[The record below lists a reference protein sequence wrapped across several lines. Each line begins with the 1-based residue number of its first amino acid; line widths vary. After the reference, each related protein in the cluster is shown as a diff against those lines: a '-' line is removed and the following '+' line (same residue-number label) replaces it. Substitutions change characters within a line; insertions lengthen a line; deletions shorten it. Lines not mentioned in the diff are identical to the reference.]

1 MGENFDI
8 FISYRRSDGEHIARA
23 ITETLKGENYRCFL
37 DFDKLK
43 GGKFD
48 ERIEA
53 AIKDAPIF
61 IAVMTPHYLVRPE
74 EEKTSETE
82 KEDWVYKEIEYAIEN
97 KKYFV
102 VINYNKKI
110 KDIPEKVPSNISQ
123 GLGAHQFAEVYDGQ
137 TYESNM
143 KALIKDWISPVVPPP
158 SKRTYERANIEVY
171 SDCDCNIFK
180 AGEVIATVPEG
191 GCSVIKLKQGR
202 HLIICQSSEFPD
214 IEQKVI
220 KEVSKELADDF
231 IEIKL
236 VDKVKQRQIVIAE
249 KRKAEKAE
257 AERKR
262 KAEAARIAAEKAE
275 NERIEKEK
283 QLAEQRLKA
292 EQAHLEAER
301 RRQEEL
307 KKEKEARIQ
316 RKRER
321 ERQRKEAAERRRS
334 EQSKEN
340 KEKTNTSYRK
350 IGYGFLILCVL
361 ILIICVS
368 TCKDFGLATETP
380 TETITETPIEV
391 IEIPL
396 DYDENRL
403 PKIYSIEIKNESYA
417 GELITGYGEKIYS
430 TKTMILKP
438 KISYKSYANRDY
450 KFYIKW
456 IKPDGTIRRTNFSP
470 AGYSQSKSCK
480 LSYGEGTTEL
490 AGWGSKTKGY
500 WKEGNYAIEIWC
512 EGTLLKRKE
521 FTIYKSK

>member
-236 VDKVKQRQIVIAE
+236 VDKVKQRKIAIAE
-249 KRKAEKAE
+249 KEKAEKE
-257 AERKR
+257 ANEQKR
-262 KAEAARIAAEKAE
+262 KVEEARIAAEKAE

-283 QLAEQRLKA
+283 QLAEQKRKA
-292 EQAHLEAER
+292 EQARLEAER
-301 RRQEEL
+301 KRQENL

-321 ERQRKEAAERRRS
+321 ERQRKEALERRRIKR
-334 EQSKEN
+334 SKEN
-340 KEKTNTSYRK
+340 EKESILYRR
-350 IGYGFLILCVL
+350 IGFGFLILCVL
-361 ILIICVS
+361 ILIICVV
-368 TCKDFGLATETP
+368 TCGDFKGATETA
-380 TETITETPIEV
+380 TETVSETAIMEV
-391 IEIPL
+391 ITPS

-403 PKIYSIEIKNESYA
+403 PEIYSIEIRNESWQ
-417 GELITGYGEKIYS
+417 GNPITEYGEKIYS
-430 TKTMILKP
+430 SKAMILRP
-438 KISYKSYANRDY
+438 QISYKSYADRDY
-450 KFYIKW
+450 KFYVKW
-456 IKPDGTIRRTNFSP
+456 IKPDGSIRRSNFSP

-480 LSYGEGTTEL
+480 LYYGEGTCEL
-490 AGWGSKTKGY
+490 AGWGSKTKSN

-521 FTIYKSK
+521 FTIYKSR

>member
-262 KAEAARIAAEKAE
+262 KVEEARIAAEKAE
-275 NERIEKEK
+275 KERIEKEK
-283 QLAEQRLKA
+283 QLAEQKRKA
-292 EQAHLEAER
+292 EQARLEAER
-301 RRQEEL
+301 KRQDNL

-321 ERQRKEAAERRRS
+321 ERQRKEALERRRIKR
-334 EQSKEN
+334 SKEN
-340 KEKTNTSYRK
+340 EKESILYRR
-350 IGYGFLILCVL
+350 IGFGFLILCVL
-361 ILIICVS
+361 ILIICVV
-368 TCKDFGLATETP
+368 TCGDFKGATETA
-380 TETITETPIEV
+380 TETVLETAIMEV
-391 IEIPL
+391 ITPS

-403 PKIYSIEIKNESYA
+403 PEIYSIEIRNESWQ
-417 GELITGYGEKIYS
+417 GNPITEYGEKIYS
-430 TKTMILKP
+430 SKAMILRP
-438 KISYKSYANRDY
+438 QISYKSYADRDY
-450 KFYIKW
+450 KFYVKW
-456 IKPDGTIRRTNFSP
+456 IKPEGSIRRSNFSP

-480 LSYGEGTTEL
+480 LYYGEGTCEL
-490 AGWGSKTKGY
+490 AGWGSKTKSN

-521 FTIYKSK
+521 FTIYKSR

>member
-236 VDKVKQRQIVIAE
+236 VDKVKQRKIAIAE
-249 KRKAEKAE
+249 KEKAEKE
-257 AERKR
+257 ANEQKR
-262 KAEAARIAAEKAE
+262 KVEEARIAAEKAE

-283 QLAEQRLKA
+283 QLAEQKRKA
-292 EQAHLEAER
+292 EQARLEAER
-301 RRQEEL
+301 KRQDNL

-321 ERQRKEAAERRRS
+321 ERQRKEALERRRIKR
-334 EQSKEN
+334 SKEN
-340 KEKTNTSYRK
+340 EKESILYRR
-350 IGYGFLILCVL
+350 IGFGFLILCVL
-361 ILIICVS
+361 ILIICVV
-368 TCKDFGLATETP
+368 TCGDFKGATETA
-380 TETITETPIEV
+380 TETVSETAIMEV
-391 IEIPL
+391 ITPS

-403 PKIYSIEIKNESYA
+403 PEIYSIEIRNESWQ
-417 GELITGYGEKIYS
+417 GNPITEYGEKIYS
-430 TKTMILKP
+430 QKAMILRP
-438 KISYKSYANRDY
+438 QISYKSYADRDY
-450 KFYIKW
+450 KFYVKW
-456 IKPDGTIRRTNFSP
+456 IKPEGSIRRSNFSP

-480 LSYGEGTTEL
+480 LYYGEGTCEL
-490 AGWGSKTKGY
+490 AGWGSKTKSN

-521 FTIYKSK
+521 FTIYKSR

>member
-123 GLGAHQFAEVYDGQ
+123 GLGAYQFAEVYDGQ

-262 KAEAARIAAEKAE
+262 KVEEARIAAEKAE
-275 NERIEKEK
+275 KERIEKEK
-283 QLAEQRLKA
+283 QLAEQRLRA
-292 EQAHLEAER
+292 EQARIEAER
-301 RRQEEL
+301 QRQEAL

-321 ERQRKEAAERRRS
+321 ERQRKEALERRRIKR
-334 EQSKEN
+334 SKEN
-340 KEKTNTSYRK
+340 EKESILYRR
-350 IGYGFLILCVL
+350 IGFGFLILCVL
-361 ILIICVS
+361 ILIICVV
-368 TCKDFGLATETP
+368 TCGDFKGTTETATETVS
-380 TETITETPIEV
+380 ETAIMEV
-391 IEIPL
+391 ITPS
-396 DYDENRL
+396 DYDKNKL
-403 PKIYSIEIKNESYA
+403 PEIYSIEIRNESWQ
-417 GELITGYGEKIYS
+417 GNLITEYGEKIYS
-430 TKTMILKP
+430 SKAMILKP
-438 KISYKSYANRDY
+438 QISYKSYADRDY
-450 KFYIKW
+450 KFYVKW
-456 IKPDGTIRRTNFSP
+456 IKPDGSIRRSNFSP

-480 LSYGEGTTEL
+480 LYYGEGTCEL
-490 AGWGSKTKGY
+490 AGWGSKTKSN

-521 FTIYKSK
+521 FTIYKSR

>member
-262 KAEAARIAAEKAE
+262 KVEEARIAAEKAE
-275 NERIEKEK
+275 KERIEKEK
-283 QLAEQRLKA
+283 QLAEQRLRA
-292 EQAHLEAER
+292 EQARIEAER
-301 RRQEEL
+301 QRQEAL

-321 ERQRKEAAERRRS
+321 ERQRKEALERRRIKR
-334 EQSKEN
+334 SKEN
-340 KEKTNTSYRK
+340 EKESILYRR
-350 IGYGFLILCVL
+350 IGFGFLILCVL
-361 ILIICVS
+361 ILIICVV
-368 TCKDFGLATETP
+368 TCGDFKGTTETATETVS
-380 TETITETPIEV
+380 ETAIMEV
-391 IEIPL
+391 ITPS
-396 DYDENRL
+396 DYDKNKL
-403 PKIYSIEIKNESYA
+403 PEIYSIEIRNESWQ
-417 GELITGYGEKIYS
+417 GNLITEYGEKIYS
-430 TKTMILKP
+430 SKAMILKP
-438 KISYKSYANRDY
+438 QISYKSYADRDY
-450 KFYIKW
+450 KFYVKW
-456 IKPDGTIRRTNFSP
+456 IKPDGSIRRSNFSP

-480 LSYGEGTTEL
+480 LYYGEGTCEL
-490 AGWGSKTKGY
+490 AGWGSKTKSN

-521 FTIYKSK
+521 FTIYKSR

>member
-236 VDKVKQRQIVIAE
+236 VDKVKQRKIAIAE
-249 KRKAEKAE
+249 KEKAEKE
-257 AERKR
+257 ANEQKR
-262 KAEAARIAAEKAE
+262 KVEEARIAAEKAE

-283 QLAEQRLKA
+283 QLAEQKRKA
-292 EQAHLEAER
+292 EQARLEAER
-301 RRQEEL
+301 KRQDNL

-321 ERQRKEAAERRRS
+321 ERQRKEALERRRIKR
-334 EQSKEN
+334 SKEN
-340 KEKTNTSYRK
+340 EKESILYRR
-350 IGYGFLILCVL
+350 IGFGILILCVL
-361 ILIICVS
+361 ILIICVV
-368 TCKDFGLATETP
+368 TCGDFKGATETA
-380 TETITETPIEV
+380 TETVSETAIMEV
-391 IEIPL
+391 ITPS

-403 PKIYSIEIKNESYA
+403 PEIYSIEIRNESWQ
-417 GELITGYGEKIYS
+417 GNPITEYGEKIYS
-430 TKTMILKP
+430 SKAMILRP
-438 KISYKSYANRDY
+438 HISYKSYADRDY
-450 KFYIKW
+450 KFYVKW
-456 IKPDGTIRRTNFSP
+456 IKPDGSIRRSNFSP

-480 LSYGEGTTEL
+480 LYYGEGTCEL
-490 AGWGSKTKGY
+490 AGWGSKTKSN

-521 FTIYKSK
+521 FTIYKSR